1 MSDEFNLFGNI
12 GDNPLGSGDQL
23 DALFKKLDEE
33 QHQVK
38 QHSGPAS
45 STNSLLSNIPQTI
58 GESHISASLHASMR
72 VESTHSSGGPIPF
85 KLHHSKPTEAKQ
97 AIQKVQKD
105 QGKDRGEQPK
115 KKRHYKKRTKKNKG
129 KGELDFD
136 LEKLTT
142 DDILN
147 YSPGLLFED
156 KQNSPSGSNG
166 NIRNALSTSIADEAD
181 IQSFMRSLD
190 PDNVGLGNLPFLGSG
205 GVSSTDEEP
214 KHKRGPGRPRKKRK
228 YTKHKKD
235 PNAPKKPKKPRKPRK
250 PRKKK
255 ATESTGFNGMMDST
269 GLVSLKTEE
278 SSSDVALSRSASVL
292 EESSAKAKSSNKI
305 RINIPESLDQGAYF
319 KSNIH
324 IHGSQLSKAQA
335 PKHKEHK
342 KKIKL
347 PEPEKPQPLD
357 ENGVPLDM
365 IAGMKYLQTK
375 FEAYKE
381 VNIAGKLL
389 SKKRDEDE
397 GIERDDNEPDEP
409 EFGDLLDLF
418 GINPEEISLDLTLNE
433 KRRLLL
439 ESMDKEQMSRYE
451 FFRRTNL
458 NTGSVRRLVSSTI
471 GQSIST
477 SLAKIIGGVGKM
489 FVGNIVERAKDAQR
503 KQFESQ
509 VIQQLNYKRA
519 LKKYENALQRLKVE
533 GETDFSQIQKPG
545 PPPTFYE
552 ELRDQSKFPRRD
564 PYTYNNFRVIIPD
577 ANTHLTADH
586 IRVAYKL
593 YGQETS
599 YDINGRWSQ
608 QGGGNG
614 LLFR

>member
-1 MSDEFNLFGNI
+1 MMNDEFGFLDGL
-12 GDNPLGSGDQL
+12 GDNLLGSADKL
-23 DALFKKLDEE
+23 DALFRRLDQGQDQKK
-33 QHQVK
+33 Q
-38 QHSGPAS
+38 SSNTS
-45 STNSLLSNIPQTI
+45 STEHLPLSVQQTFQQQNNN
-58 GESHISASLHASMR
+58 GKAQAPGSDGG
-72 VESTHSSGGPIPF
+72 STQVSNGPIPF
-85 KLHHSKPTEAKQ
+85 QLHHSKQHKQ
-97 AIQKVQKD
+97 KIGKEKEQRKD
-105 QGKDRGEQPK
+105 DGERPK
-115 KKRHYKKRTKKNKG
+115 KKRHYKKRTKKNQNKQT
-129 KGELDFD
+129 LD

-142 DDILN
+142 DDILS
-147 YSPGLLFED
+147 YTPGLLFDD
-156 KQNSPSGSNG
+156 KHD
-166 NIRNALSTSIADEAD
+166 TSIGNVASMQSHVPDPIIHEGN
-181 IQSFMRSLD
+181 IQSFIQGLD
-190 PDNVGLGNLPFLGSG
+190 LGAAGIGDLSFLNSG
-205 GVSSTDEEP
+205 GLSSADEEP
-214 KHKRGPGRPRKKRK
+214 KQKRGPGRPRKKRK

-255 ATESTGFNGMMDST
+255 TGESGAFNGMMDST

-278 SSSDVALSRSASVL
+278 SGSDIQLSRSASVL
-292 EESSAKAKSSNKI
+292 EENPATTKAAN
-305 RINIPESLDQGAYF
+305 RIHINLPESMDQGINF
-319 KSNIH
+319 KSDIP
-324 IHGSQLSKAQA
+324 IHGTPLSEM

-342 KKIKL
+342 KKIKQ
-347 PEPEKPQPLD
+347 PEPEKPQPLG

-365 IAGMKYLQTK
+365 IEGMKYLQTK

-381 VNIAGKLL
+381 VNIAEKLL

-397 GIERDDNEPDEP
+397 GIERDDDDSEEP

-418 GINPEEISLDLTLNE
+418 DINPEEISLDLTLNE

-439 ESMDKEQMSRYE
+439 ESMDNEQMSRYE

-458 NTGSVRRLVSSTI
+458 NTGSIRRLVSSTI

-489 FVGNIVERAKDAQR
+489 FVGDMVERAKDAQR

-509 VIQQLNYKRA
+509 VIEQLNYKRA
-519 LKKYENALQRLKVE
+519 LKKHENAIQRLKAE
-533 GETDFSQIQKPG
+533 GKTEFSAIEKPG
-545 PPPTFYE
+545 PPPTFYKK
-552 ELRDQSKFPRRD
+552 LRDQSKFPTRD

-577 ANTHLTADH
+577 SNLHLTADH
-586 IRVAYKL
+586 VREAYRL
-593 YGQETS
+593 YRQETP